1 MTAEFL
7 DIYEEHVWS
16 VYGFLAYR
24 LRSPADAEDLTQVTF
39 ERALRAWDSFD
50 ERKGSVRTWL
60 LAIARNALID
70 HGRREGSRTR
80 AGLAWKVRLA
90 DAPAEPGPEE
100 RLGPS
105 PELASALEGL
115 RERERSVLALRFGAD
130 LPTPEIAD
138 FLDLSV
144 ANVQQILSRALR
156 KLRRQLEGRALVSE
170 RTGAADPKRGDRQ
183 QEEPGPEVGGDG

>member
-1 MTAEFL
+1 MTREFL
-7 DIYEEHVWS
+7 DVYEEHVWS

-24 LRSPADAEDLTQVTF
+24 LRSVADAEDLTQATF
-39 ERALRAWDSFD
+39 ERALRAWDSYD
-50 ERKGSVRTWL
+50 ERKASVRTWL

-80 AGLAWKVRLA
+80 SGLAWNVRLA
-90 DAPAEPGPEE
+90 GGPAEPGPEE
-100 RLGPS
+100 RLGMS
-105 PELASALEGL
+105 PELAAALEGL

-130 LPTPEIAD
+130 LPTPDIAD

-156 KLRRQLEGRALVSE
+156 KLRRELEPEASVAEGTRARE
-170 RTGAADPKRGDRQ
+170 PKRRDRE
-183 QEEPGPEVGGDG
+183 QEESGPGVGGDG